1 MTTSLDDAPLSSF
14 HKRLA
19 AYASGGA
26 FMQGYILSITGVAM
40 VQIAP
45 QLNLSPLQQGLVVGS
60 ALVGGLPGAYFGGF
74 LADKFGRQTLYSLV
88 LGLTIVCSIASFWAT
103 NLVALII
110 ARLLIGVAVGADWPV
125 AQSLVGEFIPRK
137 HRGRLCL
144 VQLKTARMPRA
155 CRGSQSGFGRI
166 PAQVFRFTLRF
177 RRPQQQGRVE
187 RAAARRARSLK
198 RGCTGVTVRRAQ

>member
-1 MTTSLDDAPLSSF
+1 VTFPRGTIRLRTDPKTLCKQGQQPVTTSLDDAPLSSF

-88 LGLTIVCSIASFWAT
+88 LGLTIVCHCVV
-103 NLVALII
+103 LGYELGGVDHRAL
-110 ARLLIGVAVGADWPV
+110 A
-125 AQSLVGEFIPRK
+125 
-137 HRGRLCL
+137 HRSG
-144 VQLKTARMPRA
+144 
-155 CRGSQSGFGRI
+155 CRS
-166 PAQVFRFTLRF
+166 
-177 RRPQQQGRVE
+177 
-187 RAAARRARSLK
+187 
-198 RGCTGVTVRRAQ
+198 